1 MHKSEIMAVFLA
13 AILFTGALTAAIP
26 SFMVDA
32 EASNDNRYT
41 NYKDVDVDVDADDS
55 EASSDKKDVDADD
68 SEASSDKKDV
78 DADDSEASSDKKD
91 VDADDS
97 EASNDNRYINYKD
110 VDVNTDDSEASSEKG
125 NIKNRDVDKNSS
137 NNYNQ
142 DNEQISYQYQ
152 DKYPK
157 ENGYYDGSDS
167 YGQVY
172 TKPSYGSE
180 YGNDYDKKIIK
191 KIIVVCPNGVKVPVD
206 RDNSVMT
213 GNVHGGEENRF
224 IDNIVESAC
233 PAIDSCEECF
243 KWLLNF
249 ADNRTESVAVVNT
262 VINAL
267 NEQTPTTASDLETI
281 DVGSDGYE
289 GPNLWEICKFFN
301 GLLENSTSHAT
312 QGQIILALINSIENA
327 VKAGEETPIVGSL
340 AINIIE
346 CIDELEGID
355 TNASSEQNST
365 VELPLL
371 TTNAG
376 TIR

>member
-32 EASNDNRYT
+32 EASNDNRYI
-41 NYKDVDVDVDADDS
+41 NYKDVDVDTDDSEASSDKKDVDADDS

-97 EASNDNRYINYKD
+97 EASSEKKD
-110 VDVNTDDSEASSEKG
+110 VDADDSEVSSEKKDSDADDSEASSEKG
-125 NIKNRDVDKNSS
+125 NIKNRDVYKNSS

-142 DNEQISYQYQ
+142 DNEQISYGYQ

-157 ENGYYDGSDS
+157 ENGYYDGSES

-213 GNVHGGEENRF
+213 GSLNGGEENRF

-243 KWLLNF
+243 EWLLNF

-267 NEQTPTTASDLETI
+267 NEQTPT
-281 DVGSDGYE
+281 
-289 GPNLWEICKFFN
+289 
-301 GLLENSTSHAT
+301 
-312 QGQIILALINSIENA
+312 
-327 VKAGEETPIVGSL
+327 
-340 AINIIE
+340 
-346 CIDELEGID
+346 
-355 TNASSEQNST
+355 
-365 VELPLL
+365 
-371 TTNAG
+371 
-376 TIR
+376 

>member
-26 SFMVDA
+26 SLMVDA
-32 EASNDNRYT
+32 EASNDNRYI
-41 NYKDVDVDVDADDS
+41 NYKDVDVDTDDSEASSDKKDVDADDS
-55 EASSDKKDVDADD
+55 EASSEKKDVDADD

-78 DADDSEASSDKKD
+78 DADDSEVSSEKKD

-97 EASNDNRYINYKD
+97 EVSSEKKD
-110 VDVNTDDSEASSEKG
+110 VDADDSEVSSEKG

-206 RDNSVMT
+206 IDNSVMT
-213 GNVHGGEENRF
+213 GSVHGGEENRF

-233 PAIDSCEECF
+233 PAIDSCEECYE
-243 KWLLNF
+243 WLL
-249 ADNRTESVAVVNT
+249 
-262 VINAL
+262 
-267 NEQTPTTASDLETI
+267 
-281 DVGSDGYE
+281 
-289 GPNLWEICKFFN
+289 
-301 GLLENSTSHAT
+301 
-312 QGQIILALINSIENA
+312 
-327 VKAGEETPIVGSL
+327 
-340 AINIIE
+340 
-346 CIDELEGID
+346 
-355 TNASSEQNST
+355 
-365 VELPLL
+365 
-371 TTNAG
+371 
-376 TIR
+376 

>member
-68 SEASSDKKDV
+68 SEASSEKKDV

-91 VDADDS
+91 VD
-97 EASNDNRYINYKD
+97 
-110 VDVNTDDSEASSEKG
+110 TDDSEASSENG

-213 GNVHGGEENRF
+213 GSVHGGEENRF

-281 DVGSDGYE
+281 DVGIDGYE

-301 GLLENSTSHAT
+301 GLLENSTSRAT